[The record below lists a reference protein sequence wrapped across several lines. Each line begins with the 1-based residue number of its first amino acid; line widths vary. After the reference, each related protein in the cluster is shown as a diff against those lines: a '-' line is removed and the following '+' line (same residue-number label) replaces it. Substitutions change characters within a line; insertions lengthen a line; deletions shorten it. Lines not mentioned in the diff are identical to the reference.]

1 LESGIATATVRVRDE
16 GQPDYQE
23 ILRNAFIYLFETYG
37 ANSWFDLSVTM
48 NVVIQGNSDQRY
60 SVFYGQ
66 DFGGRDYTMGQP
78 EVIRSLGDVA
88 HINTNFS
95 LNHFENIFFQK

>member
-1 LESGIATATVRVRDE
+1 VLQGIRD
-16 GQPDYQE
+16 D
-23 ILRNAFIYLFETYG
+23 
-37 ANSWFDLSVTM
+37 
-48 NVVIQGNSDQRY
+48 RY

-78 EVIRSLGDVA
+78 EVIRSLGDVSN
-88 HINTNFS
+88 IQTNFS